1 MSKIKITIDIP
12 TQITLTHDQLI
23 MSLSKALYLD
33 GYMLEDDVVYEYTRV
48 SYDDY
53 GYVPIKIEHD
63 YQKNIV
69 KKLKLLA
76 ELKAFL

>member
-1 MSKIKITIDIP
+1 MSQVKITIDIP

-23 MSLSKALYLD
+23 MALSKALYLD
-33 GYMLEDDVVYEYTRV
+33 GYMLEDDVLYEYTRV
-48 SYDDY
+48 SHDDY
-53 GYVPIKIEHD
+53 GYVPIKIKHD

>member
-1 MSKIKITIDIP
+1 MSQIKITIDIP

-33 GYMLEDDVVYEYTRV
+33 GYMLKDDVLYEYTRV

-53 GYVPIKIEHD
+53 DYVPIKIEHD

-69 KKLKLLA
+69 RKLKLLA